1 MKAVLSFVRR
11 EAVAVHRAGMRRGV
25 LLFVP
30 PSAEYLSY
38 IDARVLALLFCLI
51 AAVAGFQ
58 SGVDA
63 QALFRPAR
71 PCKRRKASGALLS
84 LSCFFSCHV
93 CDQ

>member
-11 EAVAVHRAGMRRGV
+11 EAVDVHRAGMRRGV

-51 AAVAGFQ
+51 AAVAGL
-58 SGVDA
+58 SKAG
-63 QALFRPAR
+63 LM
-71 PCKRRKASGALLS
+71 RRLSSALLARAKDGRH
-84 LSCFFSCHV
+84 LALC
-93 CDQ
+93 